1 MAGIPVNRVIEKLD
15 EYLNV
20 DNDYQAGERHLKYW
34 LAEAEYLQDESG
46 AFTILNEMIGMYR
59 KAGNKNAALRSAD
72 RALALTEEMGI
83 GGTVSGAT
91 AYLNA
96 ATAKKAF
103 GDPEGALPLYRRA
116 REIYEA
122 GLEAGDRRL
131 AGLYNNMA
139 LTLTDLKEY
148 DEADAM
154 FHKALAILEQLEN
167 TQPDRAVTYLNLAEL
182 NERRYGFTE
191 AEETILSY
199 MDQAWEML
207 NTESLPRNGYYAF
220 VAEKC
225 IPLFER
231 YEYYLIA
238 NELRRRVHEIRNRDL
253 A

>member
-46 AFTILNEMIGMYR
+46 AFTVLNEMIGMYR
-59 KAGNKNAALRSAD
+59 KAGNKNAALRSAEKV
-72 RALALTEEMGI
+72 LALTEQLGI
-83 GGTVSGAT
+83 GETVSGAT

-96 ATAKKAF
+96 ATARKAF

-116 REIYEA
+116 KEIYEA

-148 DEADAM
+148 NEADAL
-154 FHKALAILEQLEN
+154 FHKALAILEKLEN
-167 TQPDRAVTYLNLAEL
+167 TEPDRAVTYLNLAEL
-182 NERRYGFTE
+182 EERAYGFDA
-191 AEETILSY
+191 AEEQILAY

-207 NTESLPRNGYYAF
+207 NREGLPRNGYYAF

-238 NELRRRVHEIRNRDL
+238 NELRRRIAEIRNKEW